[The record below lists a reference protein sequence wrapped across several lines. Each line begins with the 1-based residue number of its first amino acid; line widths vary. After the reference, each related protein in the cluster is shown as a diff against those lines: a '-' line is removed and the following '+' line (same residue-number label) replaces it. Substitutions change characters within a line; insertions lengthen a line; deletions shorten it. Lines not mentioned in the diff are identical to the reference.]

1 MLAEK
6 LLQKVSKIKRPRGE
20 RGGQKVKAQKS
31 LRARTERGE
40 YQPKKDFPQV
50 PQYGSQLRELP
61 HPASAEVEP
70 RELPSSSASGSQVKP
85 ASNEQ
90 AFTESRPE
98 QVAEP
103 LSSARL
109 ITSSHRSPH
118 PGELSRDTRGE
129 PLRPRVGPSN
139 LTRGPPPSRVLIVT
153 DLHGVLDCAEF
164 LKYSRD
170 GKREETSGEIPL
182 INKQAIVK
190 LLNLGH
196 HQVAVLSYIGADSYR
211 LRSQAVASIRDLNQF
226 VTTQGC
232 SKQVGLHFCDN
243 PSQKAG
249 IVSRLKTAAFVDDK
263 LRTCRETIAASQ
275 GTDVYFEAEHRPKDR
290 NLYHVRSFAEFADY
304 IEQSRFLPVADSPSW
319 AEQFPI
325 P

>member
-1 MLAEK
+1 MVAEK

-31 LRARTERGE
+31 LRARTERSE

-103 LSSARL
+103 SSSARL

-153 DLHGVLDCAEF
+153 DLHQTGNCQALESRASPSGSSF
-164 LKYSRD
+164 LHWCGLIPLEIPGS
-170 GKREETSGEIPL
+170 GINKRFEPICHNARVFETSR
-182 INKQAIVK
+182 AS
-190 LLNLGH
+190 LLRQPFPKSWDCEPVENCCFCGR
-196 HQVAVLSYIGADSYR
+196 QVEDLS
-211 LRSQAVASIRDLNQF
+211 
-226 VTTQGC
+226 
-232 SKQVGLHFCDN
+232 
-243 PSQKAG
+243 
-249 IVSRLKTAAFVDDK
+249 
-263 LRTCRETIAASQ
+263 
-275 GTDVYFEAEHRPKDR
+275 
-290 NLYHVRSFAEFADY
+290 
-304 IEQSRFLPVADSPSW
+304 
-319 AEQFPI
+319 
-325 P
+325 